1 MICSKLHK
9 LSARGVEKMQ
19 VKSFLW
25 TMGAGIAV
33 GATAAMVLP
42 KNKQVKQAVNTAAN
56 SIENAVTQARDFVC
70 GEQ

>member
-1 MICSKLHK
+1 
-9 LSARGVEKMQ
+9 MQ

-42 KNKQVKQAVNTAAN
+42 KNRQVKRAVNTAAN
-56 SIENAVTQARDFVC
+56 SIENAVSQARDFVC
-70 GEQ
+70 QDR

>member
-1 MICSKLHK
+1 
-9 LSARGVEKMQ
+9 MQ

-33 GATAAMVLP
+33 GATAAMMLP
-42 KNKQVKQAVNTAAN
+42 KNKQVKQAVNSAAN
-56 SIENAVTQARDFVC
+56 SIENAVSQARDYVC